1 MSVSIVGE
9 HSDFFRVDHFGSSS
23 GQQQQQQQQHQY
35 QLPTRIGF
43 GECASIRVSFVVDES
58 NREEYL
64 HQTATA
70 NATNARPP
78 SMDAVLVLSV
88 SVAGGQQVDTWI
100 ELRVDF
106 AQEEDSGS
114 NATSSS
120 ISSNHNTINY
130 NAGEEGIDASFA
142 SGVIY
147 GVERPHGGGTAAA
160 AAASTRTESESE
172 SLLEHPAVGSSN
184 NNNNN
189 KVDAALFESPIT
201 TLSF

>member
-1 MSVSIVGE
+1 
-9 HSDFFRVDHFGSSS
+9 
-23 GQQQQQQQQHQY
+23 
-35 QLPTRIGF
+35 
-43 GECASIRVSFVVDES
+43 
-58 NREEYL
+58 
-64 HQTATA
+64 
-70 NATNARPP
+70 
-78 SMDAVLVLSV
+78 LSV
-88 SVAGGQQVDTWI
+88 SVAGGQHVDTWI

-114 NATSSS
+114 NASSS
-120 ISSNHNTINY
+120 SSSSSNHNNINY

-142 SGVIY
+142 SGVIH
-147 GVERPHGGGTAAA
+147 GVERPHGGGTAA